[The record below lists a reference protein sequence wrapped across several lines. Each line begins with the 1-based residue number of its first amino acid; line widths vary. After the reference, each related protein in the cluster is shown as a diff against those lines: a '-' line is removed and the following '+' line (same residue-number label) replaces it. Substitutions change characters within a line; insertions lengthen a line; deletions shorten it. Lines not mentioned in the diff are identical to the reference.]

1 MKWLENTKWFEEH
14 YKKLMIIPW
23 ALIIISILLIGSNV
37 IQTGEFVNK
46 GVSLSGGV
54 STTMQAN
61 GDIGTSQVESAFRA
75 EFPQADVSVRQL
87 TGDFTYVIEAS
98 SIAED
103 EQESASLLE
112 EHLQNQYSPRS
123 LSTETTGPA
132 LGDAF
137 FAQTAMGIMLAFLWM
152 GWVVYLYFGNKLSI
166 KLLAALIALMATISV
181 TSGLLTGPAGMAIL
195 FGVILLHLVAYLYLS
210 VPSGAVILAAA
221 STVLFTLAV
230 IDLIG
235 MRLQTAGVAAFLML
249 IGYSVDTDILV
260 STRVLKTQD
269 GTIMSRI
276 VGAFKTGITMQITTT
291 IVTLVAYLATNSAV
305 IEQIMLI
312 LFIGMIG
319 DMIFT
324 WLQNAGILY
333 WYAKRIGVKE
343 R

>member
-1 MKWLENTKWFEEH
+1 
-14 YKKLMIIPW
+14 MIIPW
-23 ALIIISILLIGSNV
+23 ILIILSIGLIATNV

-54 STTMQAN
+54 STTMQA
-61 GDIGTSQVESAFRA
+61 SQNLDTNQIELAFRDA
-75 EFPQADVSVRQL
+75 FPQADVSVREL

-98 SIAED
+98 SIADD
-103 EQESASLLE
+103 EQESADLLE
-112 EHLQNQYSPRS
+112 AHLQNTYTPRS

-137 FAQTAMGIMLAFLWM
+137 FAQTVMGIMLAFLWM
-152 GWVVYLYFGNKLSI
+152 GWVVYLYFGNKLSV
-166 KLLAALIALMATISV
+166 KLLAALIALIATISV
-181 TSGLLTGPAGMAIL
+181 TSGLLSGAAGMAIL
-195 FGVILLHLVAYLYLS
+195 FAVILIHLGAYLFLS

-221 STVLFTLAV
+221 STVLFTLAA

-260 STRVLKTQD
+260 STRVLKTTE
-269 GTIMSRI
+269 GTIISRI
-276 VGAFKTGITMQITTT
+276 MEAFKTGITMQLTTT
-291 IVTLVAYLATNSAV
+291 IVTLVAYTVTNSAV

-312 LFIGMIG
+312 LFIGMVG